1 MKTIK
6 NLAEVDYSQQE
17 TIDFEATVLAVL
29 DEGLEERK
37 RPMKVSL
44 KLEETGEVFQTISW
58 SYGLLQLFKDASK
71 STDILLFEA
80 LSGVFS
86 NKQEQI
92 RVGNAK
98 LTNKQSLKKVL
109 KSVNMLDIKRELQTL
124 INRYIS
130 TPIIKDVIEELVTN
144 EPKFFEWPAAT
155 KVHHAYEGGL
165 AFHTLSV
172 IKNAISLWE
181 NYKGENIDLEL
192 IVAGA
197 ILHDIGKLMEYNQDG
212 SRTLYGDLIS
222 HLVDGSEKVSE
233 VCWRKGINPTTDR
246 KIVILKHIILS
257 HHERPDFGAA
267 VKPAVMEAYIVA
279 RADAIDALYESV
291 NSELQNITSGQM
303 TEKLIVTEG
312 TRIIKWK

>member
-1 MKTIK
+1 MRTIK

-17 TIDFEATVLAVL
+17 TIDFEATVLSVL

-44 KLEETGEVFQTISW
+44 KLEETGEMFQVISW
-58 SYGLLQLFKDASK
+58 SYNLLQLFKDAAK

-98 LTNKQSLKKVL
+98 LTNKQSTKKVL
-109 KSVNMLDIKRELQTL
+109 KSVNVLETKRELQTL

-130 TPIIKDVIEELVTN
+130 TPIIKTVVEELVMN

-172 IKNAISLWE
+172 AKNAVSLWE

-192 IVAGA
+192 IVSGA
-197 ILHDIGKLMEYNQDG
+197 ILHDIGKLTEYNQDG

-222 HLVDGSEKVSE
+222 HLVDGSEKISE
-233 VCWRKGINPTTDR
+233 VCWKKGINPSTDR
-246 KIVILKHIILS
+246 KIVILKHIVLS

-291 NSELQNITSGQM
+291 NNELQNITSGQM